1 MTAAALLARDGA
13 ALSALQ
19 KLRFFPLAVTGGQG
33 CRLIEEGGRELLD
46 LSASWG
52 AASLGHSH
60 PAIREA
66 VARALANQA
75 GASILSGT
83 NGPAVELAEMLLN
96 ITPGTDDRRVWLGH
110 SGSDANETVAR
121 VVPAATGRSRI
132 MAFSGAYHGGTQGSM
147 SVSGHTAQEGAVKA
161 SGLTLVPYPDAF
173 RPFGGDP
180 SGEALLAHIERL
192 LATSCPGDEVA
203 CFFVEPIQADG
214 GLIVPPANF
223 LKRLSQ
229 LCARYG
235 ILTVCDE
242 VKVGLGRTGLTH
254 CFEHEGFIPDI
265 LVLGKGL
272 GGGLPVS
279 AVIGPSRIMDYA
291 SAFSMQTLH
300 GNPICAS
307 AALAVLTTI
316 QAEGLARK
324 ARDVG
329 SILMDEISRA
339 TSDLS
344 EVGDIRGRGL
354 AIGVELVKK
363 DSKDPHAD
371 LARKVVY
378 RAWQIGAVFY
388 YVGMNSNVLELTPP
402 LILSDD
408 EARVGARIL
417 AQAIRDVLSGQICD
431 EDVAAFAGW

>member
-1 MTAAALLARDGA
+1 MTAAALIARDGA

-33 CRLIEEGGRELLD
+33 CTLIEEGGRELLD

-60 PAIREA
+60 PAIRTA
-66 VARALANQA
+66 VDQALANQA
-75 GASILSGT
+75 GASILSGA
-83 NGPAVELAEMLLN
+83 NESAVELAEMLLN
-96 ITPGTDDRRVWLGH
+96 ITPGTEDRCVWLGH

-121 VVPAATGRSRI
+121 AIPAATGRSRI
-132 MAFSGAYHGGTQGSM
+132 MAFSGAYHGGTHGSM

-161 SGLTLVPYPDAF
+161 SGLTLVPYPDPL
-173 RPFGGDP
+173 RPFEGDP

-203 CFFVEPIQADG
+203 CFFMEPIQADG

-279 AVIGPSRIMDYA
+279 AVIGPSRIMNYA
-291 SAFSMQTLH
+291 TAFSMQTLH

-339 TSDLS
+339 TSNLP

-354 AIGVELVKK
+354 AIGVELVK
-363 DSKDPHAD
+363 DGSHDPDAD

-408 EARVGARIL
+408 EARTGARIL
-417 AQAIRDVLSGQICD
+417 AQAISDVLSGQISD
-431 EDVAAFAGW
+431 EDVALFAGW

>member
-1 MTAAALLARDGA
+1 MTGPSLIARDGA

-33 CRLIEEGGRELLD
+33 CTLIEEGGRELLD

-60 PAIREA
+60 PAVCTA
-66 VARALANQA
+66 VDRALANQA

-83 NGPAVELAEMLLN
+83 NEPAVELAEMLLN
-96 ITPGTDDRRVWLGH
+96 LTPGRDDRRVWLGH

-132 MAFSGAYHGGTQGSM
+132 MAFSGAYHGGTLGSM
-147 SVSGHTAQEGAVKA
+147 SVSGHTAQDGVAKA
-161 SGLTLVPYPDAF
+161 RGLTLVPYPDPF
-173 RPFGGDP
+173 RPFEGDP
-180 SGEALLAHIERL
+180 SGDALLAHIAHL
-192 LATSCPGDEVA
+192 LETSCPGGDVA
-203 CFFVEPIQADG
+203 CFFTEPIQADG
-214 GLIVPPANF
+214 GLIVPPPGF
-223 LKRLSQ
+223 LRRLSK

-242 VKVGLGRTGLTH
+242 VKVGLGRTGMTH
-254 CFEHEGFIPDI
+254 CFEHEGFVPDI

-279 AVIGPSRIMDYA
+279 AVIGPSRIMDHA
-291 SAFSMQTLH
+291 PAFSMQTLH
-300 GNPICAS
+300 GNPVCAS
-307 AALAVLTTI
+307 AALAVLTTL
-316 QAEGLARK
+316 QAEGLATK
-324 ARDVG
+324 AQETGR
-329 SILMDEISRA
+329 ILKTEIARA
-339 TSDLS
+339 TSHLP

-363 DSKDPHAD
+363 ESADPDAD

-378 RAWQIGAVFY
+378 RAWQLGAVFY

-402 LILSDD
+402 LILSED
-408 EARVGARIL
+408 EARTGAQIL
-417 AQAIRDVLSGQICD
+417 AQAISDVLLGHVSD